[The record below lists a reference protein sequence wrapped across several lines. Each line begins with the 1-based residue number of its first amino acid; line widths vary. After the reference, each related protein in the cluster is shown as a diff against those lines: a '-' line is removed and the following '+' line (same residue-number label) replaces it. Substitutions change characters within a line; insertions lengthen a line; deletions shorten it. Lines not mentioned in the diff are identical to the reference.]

1 MKQGQFE
8 KLYGDAWVK
17 FEALLDQAE
26 NTGSRKKTAISDS
39 DIGEFTQLYRK
50 ICHFHS
56 LAKERGYSSYLV
68 DRLGE
73 LIVRGHQQLYK
84 RKHHL
89 RQTFIQFFLYEFPAL
104 VRREQKLIWLGTL
117 LLYGPALLLYFFVLW
132 QPELVYTVLNPMQA
146 VEFEEMYN
154 PANRIVGK
162 ARDAETNWYMFGFY
176 IANNIGVS
184 FQTFASGLLYGV
196 GSIFFLVYN
205 GLLFGAVA
213 GHLTQIGY
221 TETFFTFVIGHG
233 SFELTAIVIA
243 GAAGLKLGLSL
254 LAPGNLTRIESMRR
268 AAHVSIKL
276 VYGVIFM
283 LVVAAFIEAFWSSNN
298 ALLAWQKYFVG
309 SIFWAFVIL
318 YFFLAGRIKHESR

>member
-8 KLYGDAWVK
+8 KLYGATWIK
-17 FEALLDQAE
+17 FETLLNEVESKADR
-26 NTGSRKKTAISDS
+26 NKIPSRAIN
-39 DIGEFTQLYRK
+39 EFTQLYRK
-50 ICHFHS
+50 TCHFHS
-56 LAKERGYSSYLV
+56 LARERGYSSYLV
-68 DRLGE
+68 DRLGD

-89 RQTFIQFFLYEFPAL
+89 RQTFIQFFLYEFPNA
-104 VRREQKLIWLGTL
+104 VRREQKLVWLATL
-117 LLYGPALLLYFFVLW
+117 LLYGPALLLYVFVLW
-132 QPELVYTVLNPMQA
+132 QPDLVYSVLDPMQA

-154 PANRIVGK
+154 PANRIIGK

-196 GSIFFLVYN
+196 GTIFFLVYN

-213 GHLTQIGY
+213 GHLTNIGY
-221 TETFFTFVIGHG
+221 TDTFFTFVVGHG

-254 LAPGNLTRIESMRR
+254 LSPGNFTRLESLRR
-268 AAHVSIKL
+268 AAQVAIQL

-298 ALLAWQKYFVG
+298 ALLGWQKYFVG
-309 SIFWAFVIL
+309 GVFWAFVIL
-318 YFFLAGRIKHESR
+318 YFFIAGRAGNESR